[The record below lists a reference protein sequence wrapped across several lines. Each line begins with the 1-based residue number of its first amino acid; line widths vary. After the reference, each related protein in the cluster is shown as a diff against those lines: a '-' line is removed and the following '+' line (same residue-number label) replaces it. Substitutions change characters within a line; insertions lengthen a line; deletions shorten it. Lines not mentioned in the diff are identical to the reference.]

1 MSNEA
6 PRSRIPGSGA
16 RYARD
21 MTIAVAYRPDDYGRA
36 AVRWAAA
43 EAEAKDER
51 LVLITVSETDPE
63 VDEPEQIDLSEFTER
78 FDLEG
83 IDYEIR
89 TAASLSVSDVVI
101 DQAVDAG
108 AERLVIGIRKRTP
121 VGKML
126 MGRVTQ
132 MILLDAPMPVIAV
145 KP

>member
-1 MSNEA
+1 
-6 PRSRIPGSGA
+6 
-16 RYARD
+16 
-21 MTIAVAYRPDDYGRA
+21 MTIAAAFRPDDFGHA
-36 AVRWAAA
+36 AVRSAVAEAAA
-43 EAEAKDER
+43 NKEK
-51 LVLITVSETDPE
+51 LVIITVAEIDPE
-63 VDEPEQIDLSEFTER
+63 FETAEPVDLTEYTER
-78 FDLEG
+78 FELEG

-89 TAASLSVSDVVI
+89 SAASLSVSDVVI
-101 DQAVDAG
+101 DEAVDAG

>member
-1 MSNEA
+1 
-6 PRSRIPGSGA
+6 
-16 RYARD
+16 

-43 EAEAKDER
+43 EAAAKDEK
-51 LVLITVSETDPE
+51 LVLITVSEIDPE
-63 VDEPEQIDLSEFTER
+63 VDEPEEIDLSEFIER
-78 FDLEG
+78 FELEG
-83 IDYEIR
+83 IDYEVR
-89 TAASLSVSDVVI
+89 RAASLSVSDVVI
-101 DQAVDAG
+101 DAAVDAG

>member
-1 MSNEA
+1 
-6 PRSRIPGSGA
+6 
-16 RYARD
+16 

-36 AVRWAAA
+36 AVLWAAA
-43 EAEAKDER
+43 KAEANKEK
-51 LVLITVSETDPE
+51 LVLITVSEIDPE
-63 VDEPEQIDLSEFTER
+63 FDEPEEIDLSEFTER

-83 IDYEIR
+83 IDYEVR
-89 TAASLSVSDVVI
+89 RAASLSVSDVVI
-101 DQAVDAG
+101 DEAVASG
-108 AERLVIGIRKRTP
+108 ADRLVIGIRKRTP

>member
-1 MSNEA
+1 
-6 PRSRIPGSGA
+6 
-16 RYARD
+16 

-36 AVRWAAA
+36 AVLWAAA
-43 EAEAKDER
+43 KAEANKEK
-51 LVLITVSETDPE
+51 LVLITVSEIDPE
-63 VDEPEQIDLSEFTER
+63 FDEPEEIDLSEFTER

-83 IDYEIR
+83 IEYEVR
-89 TAASLSVSDVVI
+89 RAASLSVSDVVI
-101 DQAVDAG
+101 DQAVDSG
-108 AERLVIGIRKRTP
+108 ADRLVIGIRKRTP

>member
-1 MSNEA
+1 
-6 PRSRIPGSGA
+6 
-16 RYARD
+16 
-21 MTIAVAYRPDDYGRA
+21 MTIAAAFRPDDFGHA

-43 EAEAKDER
+43 EAAANKEK
-51 LVLITVSETDPE
+51 LVVITVEEIDPDFETASVP
-63 VDEPEQIDLSEFTER
+63 DLSEYTDR

-83 IDYEIR
+83 IEYEIR
-89 TAASLSVSDVVI
+89 SAASLSVSDVVI
-101 DQAVDAG
+101 DQAVASG
-108 AERLVIGIRKRTP
+108 ADRLVIGIRKRTP

>member
-1 MSNEA
+1 
-6 PRSRIPGSGA
+6 
-16 RYARD
+16 
-21 MTIAVAYRPDDYGRA
+21 MTIAAAYRPDDYGRA

-43 EAEAKDER
+43 EAAANNEK
-51 LVLITVSETDPE
+51 LIVITVQEIDPE
-63 VDEPEQIDLSEFTER
+63 FETAEPVDLSEFTER
-78 FDLEG
+78 FELEG

-101 DQAVDAG
+101 DEAVAAG
-108 AERLVIGIRKRTP
+108 AERLVMGIRKRTP

>member
-1 MSNEA
+1 
-6 PRSRIPGSGA
+6 
-16 RYARD
+16 
-21 MTIAVAYRPDDYGRA
+21 MTIAAAYRPDDFGRA

-43 EAEAKDER
+43 EAAASHEK
-51 LVLITVSETDPE
+51 LVIITVQEIDPE
-63 VDEPEQIDLSEFTER
+63 FETAEPVDLSEFTER

-83 IDYEIR
+83 LDYEIR
-89 TAASLSVSDVVI
+89 EAASLSVSDVVI
-101 DQAVDAG
+101 NEAVAAG

-132 MILLDAPMPVIAV
+132 MLLLDAPMPVIAI

>member
-1 MSNEA
+1 
-6 PRSRIPGSGA
+6 
-16 RYARD
+16 
-21 MTIAVAYRPDDYGRA
+21 MTIAAAFRPDDFGHA
-36 AVRWAAA
+36 AVQWAAA
-43 EAEAKDER
+43 EAAANKEK
-51 LVLITVSETDPE
+51 LVVITVEEIDPDFETAQ
-63 VDEPEQIDLSEFTER
+63 EPDLSEFTDR

-83 IDYEIR
+83 IEYEIR
-89 TAASLSVSDVVI
+89 SAASLSVSDVVI
-101 DQAVDAG
+101 DQAIAAG

>member
-1 MSNEA
+1 
-6 PRSRIPGSGA
+6 
-16 RYARD
+16 
-21 MTIAVAYRPDDYGRA
+21 MTIAAAFRPDDFGHA

-43 EAEAKDER
+43 EAAANKEKI
-51 LVLITVSETDPE
+51 VIITVEEIDPE
-63 VDEPEQIDLSEFTER
+63 FETPTEPDLSEYTER

-83 IDYEIR
+83 LDYEIR

-101 DQAVDAG
+101 DEAVASG
-108 AERLVIGIRKRTP
+108 ADRLVIGIRKRTP

>member
-1 MSNEA
+1 
-6 PRSRIPGSGA
+6 
-16 RYARD
+16 

-43 EAEAKDER
+43 EAEANGER

-63 VDEPEQIDLSEFTER
+63 FDEPETIDLSEFTEQ
-78 FDLEG
+78 FALKG
-83 IDYEIR
+83 LDYEVR
-89 TAASLSVSDVVI
+89 SAASLSVSDVVI
-101 DQAVDAG
+101 DEAVAAG

>member
-1 MSNEA
+1 
-6 PRSRIPGSGA
+6 
-16 RYARD
+16 
-21 MTIAVAYRPDDYGRA
+21 MTIAAAFRPDDFGRA

-43 EAEAKDER
+43 EAAANKEK
-51 LVLITVSETDPE
+51 LVVITVEEIDPE
-63 VDEPEQIDLSEFTER
+63 FETAQAPDLSEFTDR

-89 TAASLSVSDVVI
+89 SAASLSVSDVVI
-101 DQAVDAG
+101 DEAVAAG